1 VPARDVIETL
11 AILLA
16 AGLVAEV
23 VAGLLRVPRMVV
35 LVGAG
40 ALLGPDVAGLVEL
53 PPDSVGVQILLT
65 LGVSLILFYGG
76 LNLAFSVL
84 RPVAVGLGL
93 LSVPGVLLTAV
104 VTGTVA
110 AIAFDVPIEAGLLVG
125 AVLAPTDP
133 AILIPL
139 FERLRIRAKVEQ
151 TIVAESAL
159 NDVTGA
165 VLALS
170 LAAFVIEG
178 GGSLTEPLEDF
189 LVDLAI
195 STALGTAF
203 GIALALVIS
212 TRRLGIWRE
221 TPTIAVL
228 LVVAGGY
235 FTIDSAGGSGYLG
248 AFLAGLIV
256 SNMDELG
263 LGMHTFRETEMR
275 VFTQSATDIVVI
287 FVFLTLGANLPFD
300 TMAEEA
306 VPALITLAALIFVAR
321 PLTVL
326 ACLLPDRRGR
336 WRREELVFVS
346 WTRETGV
353 VPAALVGI
361 LIAEGV
367 PYEAELATVVAF
379 AIVVTLLLQSTTK
392 AWLARRL
399 ELDQDEA
406 VPEGRPPGRD
416 AGSETE
422 VS

>member
-1 VPARDVIETL
+1 VSARDVIETL

-35 LVGAG
+35 LLAAG
-40 ALLGPDVAGLVEL
+40 ALLGPDVADVLEL
-53 PPDSVGVQILLT
+53 PLDSAAVQILLT

-76 LNLAFSVL
+76 LGLAFSVL
-84 RPVAVGLGL
+84 RPVALGLGL
-93 LSVPGVLLTAV
+93 LAVPGVVLSAV
-104 VTGTVA
+104 VTGVVA
-110 AIAFDVPIEAGLLVG
+110 ALAFDVPMEAGLLLG

-139 FERLRIRAKVEQ
+139 FERLPIRAKVAQ
-151 TIVAESAL
+151 TVIAESAL

-165 VLALS
+165 VLALA
-170 LAAFVIEG
+170 LAAAVIEA
-178 GGSLTEPLEDF
+178 GGSLASPLGDF
-189 LVDLAI
+189 LLDLI
-195 STALGTAF
+195 VSTALGAAF
-203 GIALALVIS
+203 GIALAIAIS

-221 TPTIAVL
+221 SPTIAVL

-235 FTIDSAGGSGYLG
+235 FTIDYAGGSGYLG

-263 LGMHTFRETEMR
+263 LGMRSHRETEMR
-275 VFTQSATDIVVI
+275 VFTEAAADIVVI

-300 TMAEEA
+300 TMADEA
-306 VPALITLAALIFVAR
+306 LPALITLAALILVAR

-326 ACLLPDRRGR
+326 ACLLPDRGGR
-336 WRREELVFVS
+336 WRREELVFLS

-361 LIAEGV
+361 LVAEGV

-379 AIVVTLLLQSTTK
+379 AVVITLALQSTTK
-392 AWLARRL
+392 RWLARRL
-399 ELDQDEA
+399 GLVDEA
-406 VPEGRPPGRD
+406 G
-416 AGSETE
+416 
-422 VS
+422 

>member
-1 VPARDVIETL
+1 MSTRDVIETL

-16 AGLVAEV
+16 AGLVSEV

-35 LVGAG
+35 LLGAG
-40 ALLGPDVAGLVEL
+40 ALLGPDVADVVEL
-53 PPDSVGVQILLT
+53 PPDSIGVQLLLT

-76 LNLAFSVL
+76 LNLSFSVL
-84 RPVAVGLGL
+84 RPVALGLGL
-93 LSVPGVLLTAV
+93 LAVPGVVLTALI
-104 VTGTVA
+104 TGGVA
-110 AIAFDVPIEAGLLVG
+110 ALAFDVPIEAGLLIG

-151 TIVAESAL
+151 TIIAESAL

-165 VLALS
+165 VLALT

-178 GGSLTEPLEDF
+178 GGSLASPLGEF
-189 LVDLAI
+189 LLDLLISSALGVVFGVALAI
-195 STALGTAF
+195 A
-203 GIALALVIS
+203 IS
-212 TRRLGIWRE
+212 TRRAGIWRE
-221 TPTIAVL
+221 SPAIAVL

-235 FTIDSAGGSGYLG
+235 FTIDYAGGSGYLG

-263 LGMHTFRETEMR
+263 LGMHSSRETEMR
-275 VFTQSATDIVVI
+275 VFTEAAADIVVI
-287 FVFLTLGANLPFD
+287 FVFLTLGANLPFG
-300 TMAEEA
+300 TMADEA
-306 VPALITLAALIFVAR
+306 LPALITLAALILVAR

-336 WRREELVFVS
+336 WRREELVFLS

-361 LIAEGV
+361 LVAEGV
-367 PYEAELATVVAF
+367 PYESELATVVAF

-399 ELDQDEA
+399 DLMDEA
-406 VPEGRPPGRD
+406 G
-416 AGSETE
+416 
-422 VS
+422 